1 MSATHPDLERPFALI
16 GLSHVSA
23 PVDVRER
30 HAVPTDQLVARTREI
45 GALEGIEEALLL
57 STCNRTEVL
66 LIGPRVAEAV
76 EALKNGVF
84 ADVGPQHLYEYRDL
98 HAVVHLM
105 RVGCG
110 LDSLVLGESQILGQ
124 LREAAS
130 ASETAG
136 TLGDRLRPLVDQTLA
151 LGKKVRARTSL
162 GEGTL
167 SVARVAVDIAA
178 RACGPLASARALIV
192 GTGET
197 GILTAKHLVAQG
209 TSELVFANRTLAKA
223 EKVTR
228 ELGGRA
234 VGLDALDRE
243 LGRCDLVAVCV
254 EGGRILHAEQFERAK
269 LSRRDAPL
277 VALDLS
283 VPRAID
289 PAASKLDGLLTY
301 DLDDLATVVQ
311 ENRRGR
317 EQATRE
323 TSSMLLAEVA
333 KYLARRRVARAAPV
347 LSRLGARF
355 DEVKAQF
362 LDEAGAASDPESQ
375 RLAEELTR
383 RLLDAAFGAVK
394 GGLREDT
401 TDEALDRAYRTYL
414 EQR

>member
-1 MSATHPDLERPFALI
+1 MSATHPDLELPVALI
-16 GLSHVSA
+16 GLSHHSA
-23 PVDVRER
+23 PVEVRER
-30 HAVPTDQLVARTREI
+30 HAVPGEQLVARTREI
-45 GALEGIEEALLL
+45 GSLDGVSEALVI

-66 LIGPRVAEAV
+66 VVGPRVDDAL
-76 EALKNGVF
+76 EALKNGIF
-84 ADVGPQHLYEYRDL
+84 ATAAPNNLYEHRDL
-98 HAVVHLM
+98 HALVHLM

-124 LREAAS
+124 IREAAS
-130 ASETAG
+130 ASESAG
-136 TLGDRLRPLVDQTLA
+136 TLGERLRPLLEQTLA

-167 SVARVAVDIAA
+167 SVARVAVDIAS
-178 RACGPLASARALIV
+178 RACGPLSNARALIV

-197 GILTAKHLVAQG
+197 GILTARHLVAEG
-209 TSELVFANRTLAKA
+209 TRELVFANRTLANA

-234 VGLDALDRE
+234 VGLDALERE
-243 LGRCDLVAVCV
+243 LTSCDLVAVCV
-254 EGGRILHAEQFERAK
+254 DGARVIHADHFKRAK
-269 LSRRDAPL
+269 LARRDAPL

-289 PAASKLDGLLTY
+289 PDASKLDGLLVY
-301 DLDDLATVVQ
+301 DLDDLATVVAQ
-311 ENRRGR
+311 NRRGR
-317 EQATRE
+317 EQATEE

-347 LSRLGARF
+347 LSGLSERF
-355 DEVKAQF
+355 DEVRRRF
-362 LDEAGAASDPESQ
+362 LAESGIEGDDAAN
-375 RLAEELTR
+375 RLADELAR

-394 GGLREDT
+394 SGLREGAA
-401 TDEALDRAYRTYL
+401 DEALDRAYRSYL